1 MIGKSA
7 EYIRGMIILSLV
19 IGHAE
24 LNVYKLIWKKSFA
37 ELEANA
43 FAECMHVVHVLILYS
58 DSLHSYN
65 QRTRINGQIASHRGR
80 SLDLLSAVWQTADN
94 KCPVAT
100 VNCWVPSV
108 AAADPEL
115 WWVGRKKRVI
125 DWGVGGAEDYLSD
138 DTTHPSRASIVDDL
152 RAPFRNLMT
161 VWLVQSPEGDQ
172 IDFLV
177 RFRGRHAS
185 SAIPDNPLNSIQSI
199 YDNMIIM

>member
-1 MIGKSA
+1 
-7 EYIRGMIILSLV
+7 MIILSLV

-125 DWGVGGAEDYLSD
+125 DWGGGGGRGLSLWWHNAPVTCIDSRRFEGALPELD
-138 DTTHPSRASIVDDL
+138 DCLTCAIT
-152 RAPFRNLMT
+152 
-161 VWLVQSPEGDQ
+161 
-172 IDFLV
+172 
-177 RFRGRHAS
+177 RGRPNRLFGS
-185 SAIPDNPLNSIQSI
+185 FSRPTRVIG
-199 YDNMIIM
+199 YTR